1 VAEQA
6 SRGRTLGFRML
17 SALFGLV
24 TVLFTVPF
32 VIASLTDEQEKIHA
46 FHNIGAGL
54 AFSIVLGVGLLL
66 SAWRPEALLAPFQAA
81 FVGSLLMAVVALL
94 GGDLISGTYFVAP
107 VILVVLAILHPARAE
122 LWAIGR
128 VRASLL
134 VLWVVWSVP
143 AIAYAISQADL
154 QRYNPAGDPHVDLHH
169 YSGAAAAVFGVLA
182 AALVTSLG
190 TRGTRAA
197 GWMAGVSGGLMGM
210 MALAFSD
217 RVSAFETPWAWLAV
231 LWSVAFVAASE
242 LEFRKDGAA

>member
-1 VAEQA
+1 VAG
-6 SRGRTLGFRML
+6 SRGRSIAFRIL
-17 SALFGLV
+17 SGLFGLV
-24 TVLFTVPF
+24 TLVFTVPF

-66 SAWRPEALLAPFQAA
+66 SAWRPEAMLAPFQAA
-81 FVGSLLMAVVALL
+81 FVGSLVMGMAALL

-107 VILVVLAILHPARAE
+107 VILVVLAIMHPARAE

-154 QRYNPAGDPHVDLHH
+154 QRHNPAGDPHVDFHH

-182 AALVTSLG
+182 AALVASLG

-197 GWMAGVSGGLMGM
+197 AWIAGISGGLMGLIS
-210 MALAFSD
+210 LAFSD
-217 RVSAFETPWAWLAV
+217 RVSAFDTPWAWLAL
-231 LWSVAFVAASE
+231 LWGIAFIATSE
-242 LEFRKDGAA
+242 LECRKDVSA